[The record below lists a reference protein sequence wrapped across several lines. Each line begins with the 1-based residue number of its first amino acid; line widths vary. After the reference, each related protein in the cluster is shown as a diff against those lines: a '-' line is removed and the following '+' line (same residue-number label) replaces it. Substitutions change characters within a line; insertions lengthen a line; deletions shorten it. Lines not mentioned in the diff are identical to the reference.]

1 MSLDSDYKAGL
12 AYRAQL
18 AALQAFG
25 LGKAAEEDIANV
37 SRGRI
42 PFKPLDPAM
51 QRQRDAVGVNMAFD
65 DNAEI
70 DPTNPNPEPTM
81 VHRADDP
88 QKDKFASLL
97 RQSLGLR

>member
-1 MSLDSDYKAGL
+1 
-12 AYRAQL
+12 
-18 AALQAFG
+18 
-25 LGKAAEEDIANV
+25 
-37 SRGRI
+37 
-42 PFKPLDPAM
+42 M

-70 DPTNPNPEPTM
+70 DPRNPNPEPTM

-97 RQSLGLR
+97 RRSLGLP

>member
-1 MSLDSDYKAGL
+1 MSLDTQQRDHLFKKA
-12 AYRAQL
+12 QQT
-18 AALQAFG
+18 ALRAFG
-25 LGKAAEEDIANV
+25 LAKLAEEDIANV

-70 DPTNPNPEPTM
+70 DPRNPNPEPTM

-97 RQSLGLR
+97 RRSLGLP

>member
-1 MSLDSDYKAGL
+1 MSLSNDQRQHILLS
-12 AYRAQL
+12 AQ
-18 AALQAFG
+18 QATLRSFG
-25 LGKAAEEDIANV
+25 LGKEAEEDIANV

-81 VHRADDP
+81 VYRADDP

-97 RQSLGLR
+97 RRSLGLR